1 MINNQI
7 LVPSN
12 ENLKILDNIV
22 EIRNEKNDLS
32 LLKTTKNFDIYDI
45 VKDYLDKKNDK
56 EDIINLLHNVNRAHN

>member
-32 LLKTTKNFDIYDI
+32 LLKTTKNFYIYDI

-56 EDIINLLHNVNRAHN
+56 EDIINLLNNVNRAHN